1 MKISYYTKIAAVISK
16 SFIAGLYFFCLYMT
30 KKQITSINKVNLK
43 IMKKVRNQLLIIS
56 LSILFTTGAFAQKF
70 HYGVKAG
77 ANFAVQSE
85 IADYFNN
92 SDIRTGLNVA
102 AFGNYHFN
110 DHISLQA
117 EVGYDQKGGKSED
130 VTAKYDYLS
139 VPVLFKYSLG
149 KSDQTAMK
157 FNINLGPYAAFLLN
171 AEMEQNDQTIDMKDA
186 TKDFEAGAILGFG
199 MKYPVGND
207 HIIFD
212 LRMGLG
218 LTNFSD
224 VESQEDSSN
233 KYIGISLGYEF

>member
-1 MKISYYTKIAAVISK
+1 M
-16 SFIAGLYFFCLYMT
+16 
-30 KKQITSINKVNLK
+30 KKQNV
-43 IMKKVRNQLLIIS
+43 LLILGLS
-56 LSILFTTGAFAQKF
+56 LFITIGAQAQKF

-117 EVGYDQKGGKSED
+117 EIGYDQKGGKSED
-130 VTAKYDYLS
+130 VTAKYDYLT

-157 FNINLGPYAAFLLN
+157 FNINLGPYASYLLN
-171 AEMEQNDQTIDMKDA
+171 AELEMNDDTFDLKDA

-207 HIIFD
+207 HIILD
-212 LRMGLG
+212 LRLGLG

-224 VESQEDSSN
+224 VESAEESSN
-233 KYIGISLGYEF
+233 KYVGISLGYEF

>member
-1 MKISYYTKIAAVISK
+1 M
-16 SFIAGLYFFCLYMT
+16 
-30 KKQITSINKVNLK
+30 KKQNVLFMLTLS
-43 IMKKVRNQLLIIS
+43 LLFS
-56 LSILFTTGAFAQKF
+56 VGTYAQGF

-92 SDIRTGLNVA
+92 SDIRTGLQVG

-110 DHISLQA
+110 NKIALQLEA
-117 EVGYDQKGGKSED
+117 NYDQKGGKSDD

-149 KSDQTAMK
+149 KSDQTALK
-157 FNINLGPYAAFLLN
+157 FNVNIGPYAAFLLN
-171 AEMEQNDQTIDMKDA
+171 AEYDVDGNTADVKDS

-199 MKYPVGND
+199 MSYPVGKN
-207 HIIFD
+207 HVILD

-218 LTNFSD
+218 LTNYSD
-224 VESQEDSSN
+224 IDYMEESCN
-233 KYIGISLGYEF
+233 KYIGLSLGYEF

>member
-1 MKISYYTKIAAVISK
+1 M
-16 SFIAGLYFFCLYMT
+16 
-30 KKQITSINKVNLK
+30 KKQNVVFIL
-43 IMKKVRNQLLIIS
+43 S
-56 LSILFTTGAFAQKF
+56 LSLFISMGAQAQKI
-70 HYGVKAG
+70 HYGLKAG

-92 SDIRTGLNVA
+92 SDIRTGLNIA
-102 AFGNYHFN
+102 AFGNYHFT
-110 DHISLQA
+110 DRIALQA
-117 EVGYDQKGGKSED
+117 EVGYDQKGGKSD
-130 VTAKYDYLS
+130 DLTAKYDYLS
-139 VPVLFKYSLG
+139 IPVLFKYSLG

-157 FNINLGPYAAFLLN
+157 FNINLGPYAAFLLK
-171 AEMEQNDQTIDMKDA
+171 ADLETEDQTIDVKDA
-186 TKDFEAGAILGFG
+186 TNDFEAGAILGFG

-224 VESQEDSSN
+224 LESQEDSSN